1 MAGLGQVLAFL
12 NEIEKLKHNFVNED
26 KCQFSLFKVP
36 LTATLAPGGFPS

>member
-26 KCQFSLFKVP
+26 K
-36 LTATLAPGGFPS
+36 